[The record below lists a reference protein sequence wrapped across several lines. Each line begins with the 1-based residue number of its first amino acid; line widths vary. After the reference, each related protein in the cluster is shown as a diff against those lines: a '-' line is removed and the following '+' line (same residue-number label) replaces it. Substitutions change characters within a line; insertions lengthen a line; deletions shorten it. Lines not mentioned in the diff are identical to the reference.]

1 MWEYMWVHTPVTWV
15 SDVWLSIQIVTK
27 LRSPCSCWL
36 SFCFWRP
43 SWYLFLPS
51 CPCFYSVFPGLCE
64 FCGWLILFCE
74 YTVYTV
80 VPLVYILEVD
90 FWLLFER
97 GGPVRISQEGFLS
110 FHMNPIKKLNLCPQT
125 HSLLKMVTGFY
136 TVPKWFL
143 NRLKLA
149 TRATYSK
156 RVK

>member
-1 MWEYMWVHTPVTWV
+1 MWVHTPVTWV

-51 CPCFYSVFPGLCE
+51 CPF
-64 FCGWLILFCE
+64 LFCFSWTLWILWMVNSLLS
-74 YTVYTV
+74 TVYTV

-136 TVPKWFL
+136 TVPKLFL